1 VLSEKELR
9 KRKRL
14 AAFGESSRGL
24 LTTSK
29 LQPVEVEGKGR
40 LLLDTHLDDFSAP
53 ADPSPSKKKTPRRK
67 KKEAMETLKDTG
79 PGATRPETEVPNWPD
94 SEFPWSLRVEEQTEK
109 ARATQEER
117 LRWIEK
123 FLDRDSDEEE
133 DGEDEEIL
141 PSTMWGQ
148 VYEDAPMP
156 SRKGRGKMIGLPA
169 SQTEGPRRRAFFPS
183 DPADA
188 RAALLSK
195 RSVRTLSY
203 RTQQRMMKGRPKTW
217 EEDSD
222 EEEICFCHGR
232 DDGRELVQC
241 DVCETWYHLQCIGI
255 KSIKELGR
263 EEDPWFCANCSAG
276 ANVTRTPSPELVPS
290 SEPTFVPTDE
300 RQTPNSPYDPL
311 FYQSL
316 PASPSTP
323 WNASRPP
330 RTPTRGGEM
339 AVAFSSGS
347 SNNDPARIGP
357 STPHFSSHGVRV
369 YSTPGPFDHFGS
381 DESSFDPTSTPSRG
395 IKFGAPF
402 ATPKNNIWSARAH
415 GLFQTPSRTGFEPSG
430 RLQVGA
436 SVTSSSA
443 VESGG
448 TLPFSSPS
456 RPHAPH
462 DDTPIR
468 RSMPGEGPK
477 YAPLRRLPES
487 PLAPRFAGGSYT
499 SLQESPV
506 MHTMGKSRGYDL
518 SNMDAPHEGHRRPSG
533 LAEDGKH
540 DIIVMI

>member
-1 VLSEKELR
+1 MLSEKELR

-14 AAFGESSRGL
+14 AAFSESAQG
-24 LTTSK
+24 
-29 LQPVEVEGKGR
+29 LQPTMKLHPVEIEGKGR
-40 LLLDTHLDDFSAP
+40 LLLDTQVDDPAAP
-53 ADPSPSKKKTPRRK
+53 ANPSPSKKKTSRRK
-67 KKEAMETLKDTG
+67 KKEIPDTLKDAG
-79 PGATRPETEVPNWPD
+79 PSVGRGPETEIPNWPD
-94 SEFPWSLRVEEQTEK
+94 SEFPWCVRVEEQTEK

-123 FLDRDSDEEE
+123 FLDRDSDEDDE
-133 DGEDEEIL
+133 DEDEEIL

-156 SRKGRGKMIGLPA
+156 SRRGRGKMIGLPA
-169 SQTEGPRRRAFFPS
+169 NQNEGPPRRAFFPS

-241 DVCETWYHLQCIGI
+241 DACETWYHLRCIGI

-263 EEDPWFCANCSAG
+263 EEDPWFCANCG
-276 ANVTRTPSPELVPS
+276 AAASMIRTPSPDLMSS

-300 RQTPNSPYDPL
+300 RQTPHPPYDPL

-316 PASPSTP
+316 PASPAMP
-323 WNASRPP
+323 WSASRPP
-330 RTPTRGGEM
+330 RTPTRGGDVAM
-339 AVAFSSGS
+339 AFSSGS
-347 SNNDPARIGP
+347 SNNDPTRIGP
-357 STPHFSSHGVRV
+357 STPQMTSHGVRV
-369 YSTPGPFDHFGS
+369 YTTPGPFDNFCS
-381 DESSFDPTSTPSRG
+381 DESNFDPTSTPSRG

-402 ATPKNNIWSARAH
+402 ATPKNNPWSTRAH
-415 GLFQTPSRTGFEPSG
+415 GFFHTPSRPGFESSG
-430 RLQVGA
+430 KPQGGA
-436 SVTSSSA
+436 PSSSVIENGSA
-443 VESGG
+443 
-448 TLPFSSPS
+448 LPIFSPF
-456 RPHAPH
+456 RPHAVN

-468 RSMPGEGPK
+468 RTMSGEGPK
-477 YAPLRRLPES
+477 FVTPRRLPES
-487 PLAPRFAGGSYT
+487 PLAPRFPGVGSYT

-506 MHTMGKSRGYDL
+506 MHTKGKSRGYEPSDML
-518 SNMDAPHEGHRRPSG
+518 TLHEGRPTSG
-533 LAEDGKH
+533 STG
-540 DIIVMI
+540 